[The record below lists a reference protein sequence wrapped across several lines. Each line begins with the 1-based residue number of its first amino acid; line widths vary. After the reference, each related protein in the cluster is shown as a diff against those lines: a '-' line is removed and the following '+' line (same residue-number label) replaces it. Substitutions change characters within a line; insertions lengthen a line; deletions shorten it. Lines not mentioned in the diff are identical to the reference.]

1 MAQNRMPPRRGQ
13 YVPLKQTS
21 LHEADTIQDDEDDG
35 DNEYDDVW
43 PPRLPSN
50 ARRYQHPADVQTGSG
65 YTRTAG
71 QAGRTRPDVQ
81 TLSSQSSWRK
91 RDEDIEHSGRTG
103 RQSTIPPRRSATQT
117 GIPAVQPQRRRPVQT
132 DDVDVSDVS
141 IPHTEALPGNG
152 RKRRLHWL
160 VFVGGAM
167 LIMVLGWVVLSM
179 FANWWQVTQD
189 DWHYGR
195 PRTYQVDAVVG
206 HNDSPSNPSHFIAL
220 NLNSHIEV
228 IEFPGGDAT
237 KAKVYIGPTLIGPG
251 QNLAPATL
259 TFRDVNGD
267 GKVDMIVNVGGSHFV
282 FINDNGSFRP
292 ARPTDNVQL

>member
-1 MAQNRMPPRRGQ
+1 MAQNRIPPRRGNNI
-13 YVPLKQTS
+13 PIKQTP
-21 LHEADTIQDDEDDG
+21 LYDADTVQDEE
-35 DNEYDDVW
+35 EYDDVW
-43 PPRLPSN
+43 PPRLPNN
-50 ARRYQHPADVQTGSG
+50 ARRYPQAADVQTGDR
-65 YTRTAG
+65 YARTAG
-71 QAGRTRPDVQ
+71 RTRTRPDVQ
-81 TLSSQSSWRK
+81 TLSSQASRRK
-91 RDEDIEHSGRTG
+91 RDEDEEYR
-103 RQSTIPPRRSATQT
+103 STIPPRRSATQT

-132 DDVDVSDVS
+132 DDVDVADEI
-141 IPHTEALPGNG
+141 IPRTEALQRSG

-206 HNDSPSNPSHFIAL
+206 HNDSPSNPSHFIAM
-220 NLNSHIEV
+220 NLNSHIDI

-237 KAKVYIGPTLIGPG
+237 KARVYIGPTLIGPG
-251 QNLAPATL
+251 QDLAPVTL
-259 TFRDVNGD
+259 DFRDVNGD

-292 ARPTDNVQL
+292 ARTTDNIHM

>member
-1 MAQNRMPPRRGQ
+1 MAQNRIPPRRGNN
-13 YVPLKQTS
+13 VPIKQTS
-21 LHEADTIQDDEDDG
+21 LHDADTVQDEE
-35 DNEYDDVW
+35 EYDDVW
-43 PPRLPSN
+43 PPRLPNN
-50 ARRYQHPADVQTGSG
+50 ARRYLRAADVQTGDR
-65 YTRTAG
+65 YARTAG
-71 QAGRTRPDVQ
+71 QSGRTRPDVQ

-91 RDEDIEHSGRTG
+91 RDEDEEH
-103 RQSTIPPRRSATQT
+103 QSTIPPRRRATQT

-132 DDVDVSDVS
+132 DDVDVSDVI
-141 IPHTEALPGNG
+141 IPRTEGLQRSG

-220 NLNSHIEV
+220 NLNSHIEI

-237 KAKVYIGPTLIGPG
+237 KARVYIGPTLIGPG
-251 QNLAPATL
+251 QDLAPATL
-259 TFRDVNGD
+259 DFRDVNGD

-292 ARPTDNVQL
+292 VRTTDNIQL